1 MHSSAL
7 VHALIVLLRC
17 LVKGLLQNVVFSI
30 SDVDDDDLV
39 GVLRVFCNDNDE
51 DFSQPTL
58 SSTGELRCLVNG
70 DETFMALLVHILLVC
85 YMNRTVS
92 S

>member
-1 MHSSAL
+1 MHSPEL

-39 GVLRVFCNDNDE
+39 GVLRVFCNDSEE
-51 DFSQPTL
+51 DFS
-58 SSTGELRCLVNG
+58 
-70 DETFMALLVHILLVC
+70 
-85 YMNRTVS
+85 
-92 S
+92 